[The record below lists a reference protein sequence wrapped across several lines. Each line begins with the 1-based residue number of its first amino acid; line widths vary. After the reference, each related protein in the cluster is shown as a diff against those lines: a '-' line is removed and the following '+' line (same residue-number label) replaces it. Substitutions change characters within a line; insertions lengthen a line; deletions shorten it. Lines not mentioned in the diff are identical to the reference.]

1 MIFGRLF
8 RRATTPPLPSL
19 AEALLAPLAAAG
31 LTGVVVQGD
40 APEREAGIR
49 KGVVGRGL
57 VEITAGGTPDFVQVT
72 SEGGGGGHLART
84 AAVGFHFLVRRD
96 GLAASVA
103 AGWGSQ
109 GKIVARREFGGVGM
123 ARDFHW
129 EAVMEDSDVAAPQA
143 VAAAEQLNAAGVLT
157 GATPRAEILALLQ
170 EPSTLMLEL
179 APALFE
185 ETPEGSGSLPRP
197 GVIRVSVFFGRRE
210 SLEVEEIAMMRAL
223 CRTIAGVG

>member
-57 VEITAGGTPDFVQVT
+57 VEITAGGPPDFVQVT

-129 EAVMEDSDVAAPQA
+129 EAVMEDSDVAAAAGGRGGRAAERRRRLDGCDAAGGDPG
-143 VAAAEQLNAAGVLT
+143 AAAGAQHADAGAGAGAVLRRRRR
-157 GATPRAEILALLQ
+157 GPDRCHGRA
-170 EPSTLMLEL
+170 
-179 APALFE
+179 
-185 ETPEGSGSLPRP
+185 
-197 GVIRVSVFFGRRE
+197 
-210 SLEVEEIAMMRAL
+210 
-223 CRTIAGVG
+223 